1 MDGRVTRALAVALA
15 VALSGS
21 ARAEPAGPPR
31 VAGVELALPAGD
43 DEAAARA
50 LVAVERGEPLSLRA
64 VRRTVQRLFQ
74 TGRYRN
80 VVVRELPA
88 RAPAGAGGEWVRIV
102 VEALPVRSV
111 ESVSV
116 AVEGGG
122 VSEDAVRTAAGL
134 SPGAP
139 FDPADLEPAAARVR
153 AALAR
158 KGYRAA
164 EVVARS
170 RGDLSV
176 VVELGVAPGEPVRVG
191 ALRLAG
197 DPGPAAAAL
206 EEALGTREGAVL
218 DEDVL
223 DADVRRLRGA
233 LQRAGHRRARVGKP
247 AVRVEAG
254 VARVEIPVEAGPRL
268 AFAFRGNEEVA
279 SAVLLREAGF
289 EEGEPVDVPAVGA
302 AAERLVAFY
311 RARGHAAA
319 RVEVEEMHR
328 GRDVAVVFHVD
339 EGRRYRLASV
349 RFEGPTFRSERR
361 LRERLAALLDED
373 APEPEQGDADRARA
387 LLLSVPGARPPPA
400 PPTALAP
407 HAVWDEAAWD
417 RAAERLVDAYRAEGF
432 LEAVYLGTG
441 VVLDARRG
449 TAEVTVRLHEGA
461 RTHVESISFEGN
473 AVVSL
478 PELAREARLAPGD
491 PLAFE
496 RVEETRAAIARVYL
510 SRGHLY
516 ARVDAREDLDRER
529 HLAAVRFVVSE
540 GPKVRIGRVVVT
552 GNRRTRDAVVRRAL
566 AVAEGE
572 VYDPTAVA
580 RSQAALLRLGVFR
593 SVALRLQDPEVPQE
607 TKDLA
612 VEVAERPWATLTQG
626 IGFSIAN
633 GPRAFLEYGQPNVLG
648 RAVELGA
655 RAKVNYPL
663 DAFRPDLEGKD
674 TLDRLEGRADM
685 GVRSATLALPF
696 PAAVRADIIGEILH
710 RRAYDLRRVTG
721 VTGVDVGLTSRAG
734 FSLQYEL
741 EVDRIAKSD
750 ASGGYLTQADV
761 ERLKFDDGDTTLHAL
776 RPSFTLDYRDNSVH
790 PHRGWY
796 FNAGVEYARSLGTRL
811 GGDGEVEV
819 DDRVLLGA
827 LPGSDIHTNM
837 VKAWGTASGY
847 LPIGSGSVVAL
858 SLRAGRVIPLDDRSR
873 TIIPRRF
880 FLGGATT
887 MRGFGEEEM
896 LPQDVRSVL
905 AAEVRHCLSSPTDVG
920 CTDRGAAI
928 VSGQRPVSEGGEAFV
943 LAKVELRTRL
953 RGSLEG
959 ALFADLG
966 NVWLDPREYRLLD
979 LRANVGAG
987 LRFVTPIGPAA
998 VDVGLNLE
1006 PDDGINERSVAPHF
1020 TIGLF

>member
-1 MDGRVTRALAVALA
+1 MIAARALALALAVALPGA
-15 VALSGS
+15 AL
-21 ARAEPAGPPR
+21 AAPPAPPR

-43 DEAAARA
+43 DAEAARA
-50 LVAVERGEPLSLRA
+50 LVAVGEGEPLSLRA

-80 VVVRELPA
+80 VVVRELPSP
-88 RAPAGAGGEWVRIV
+88 APAGEGGEWVRIV
-102 VEALPVRSV
+102 IEALPVRSV

-116 AVEGGG
+116 VVEGGG
-122 VSEDAVRTAAGL
+122 VAEDAVRSAAAL
-134 SPGAP
+134 APGAP
-139 FDPADLEPAAARVR
+139 FDPSELEPAAARVR

-176 VVELGVAPGEPVRVG
+176 AVELRVAPGAPVRVG
-191 ALRLAG
+191 RLRLAG
-197 DPGPAAAAL
+197 EPGPSAAAL
-206 EEALGTREGAVL
+206 AQVLATREGAVL

-223 DADVRRLRGA
+223 EADVRRLRAA
-233 LQRAGHRRARVGKP
+233 LHRAGHRRARVGRP
-247 AVRVEAG
+247 AVGVEAG
-254 VARVEIPVEAGPRL
+254 AARVEIPVEAGPRL
-268 AFAFRGNEEVA
+268 AFVFRGNEEVA

-302 AAERLVAFY
+302 AVERLVAFY
-311 RARGHAAA
+311 RTRGHAAA
-319 RVEVEEMHR
+319 RVEVEEVRR
-328 GRDVAVVFHVD
+328 GRDLAVVFHVD

-349 RFEGPTFRSERR
+349 RFEGPTYRSERW
-361 LRERLAALLDED
+361 LRQRLAALLDED
-373 APEPEQGDADRARA
+373 APEAEQGEADRARA
-387 LLLSVPGARPPPA
+387 LLLSIPGARPPPV
-400 PPTALAP
+400 PPAALAP
-407 HAVWDEAAWD
+407 HAAWDEAAWD
-417 RAAERLVDAYRAEGF
+417 RAAERLVDAYRADGF
-432 LEAVYLGTG
+432 LDAVYLGTG

-473 AVVSL
+473 AVVTL

-496 RVEETRAAIARVYL
+496 RVEETRAAIARIYL
-510 SRGHLY
+510 ERGHLY

-540 GPKVRIGRVVVT
+540 GPKVRVGRIVVT
-552 GNRRTRDAVVRRAL
+552 GNRRTRGDVVRRAL

-572 VYDPTAVA
+572 VYDPGAVA

-593 SVALRLQDPEVPQE
+593 SVALRLQEPEVPQE

-612 VEVAERPWATLTQG
+612 VELAERPWATLTQG

-633 GPRAFLEYGQPNVLG
+633 GPRAFIEYGQPNLLG
-648 RAVELGA
+648 RALELGA

-663 DAFRPDLEGKD
+663 DEFRPDLEGKD
-674 TLDRLEGRADM
+674 TLDRLEGRADV
-685 GVRSATLALPF
+685 GLRSATLALPF
-696 PAAVRADIIGEILH
+696 PAAVRADVIGEILH

-741 EVDRIAKSD
+741 EVDRIAKSGV
-750 ASGGYLTQADV
+750 AEGYLTRADRA
-761 ERLKFDDGDTTLHAL
+761 RLQFDEGDTTLHAL
-776 RPSFTLDYRDNSVH
+776 RPSFSLDFRDNSVH
-790 PHRGWY
+790 PRRGWY
-796 FNAGVEYARSLGTRL
+796 LTAALEYARSLGSP
-811 GGDGEVEV
+811 

-837 VKAWGTASGY
+837 LKAWGTASGY
-847 LPIGSGSVVAL
+847 LPIGSGSVLAL
-858 SLRAGRVIPLDDRSR
+858 SIRGGRVIPLDDGSR

-880 FLGGATT
+880 FLGGANT
-887 MRGFGEEEM
+887 MRGFAEEEM

-905 AAEVRHCLSSPTDVG
+905 AAEVRHCRSTVSGVG
-920 CTDRGAAI
+920 CTDRGGAI
-928 VSGQRPVSEGGEAFV
+928 VDGARPVSEGGEAFL
-943 LAKVELRTRL
+943 LAKAELRTRL
-953 RGSLEG
+953 RGSFEG

-966 NVWLDPREYRLLD
+966 NLWLDPQAYRLLD
-979 LRANVGAG
+979 LRTNVGAG

-998 VDVGLNLE
+998 VDVGVNLD
-1006 PDDGINERSVAPHF
+1006 PDEGINERSVAPHF